1 MRCAM
6 TGASGYVGSR
16 IRRALER
23 QGFDVVELGRSATA
37 HVPFNLEHADR
48 VHVPSDVEVLIHC
61 AWALQ
66 LTEWDEIQRTNI
78 EGSKKLFE
86 RAKKAGVKRI
96 IFLSSL
102 SAFERARSKY
112 GRSKLIVEK
121 ETLDLGGIVVR
132 PGLIF
137 GEGATGGMVGCLQKL
152 ANLLPVLPMIGL
164 GRQPLHWCH
173 EDDIGHLIVTL
184 LKDRDSSTVFDP
196 WLSPGVL
203 IAAASDSW
211 QFADVLRCLAKKQ
224 GNHIRLFIPFPPLL
238 IWAGLRTLEKLGMRA
253 PFRSDSLV
261 SLLNQDPCPDFAAVR
276 RVGVTFRD
284 FNETNDER
292 ASSLSK

>member
-16 IRRALER
+16 IRQTLDS

-37 HVPFNLEHADR
+37 DVPFDLERADR

-61 AWALQ
+61 AWSLQ
-66 LTEWDEIQRTNI
+66 LTEWDDIKRINI
-78 EGSKKLFE
+78 DGSKRLFQ

-96 IFLSSL
+96 IFISTL
-102 SAFERARSKY
+102 SAFKGTQSKY
-112 GRSKLIVEK
+112 GRSKLFVEK

-137 GEGATGGMVGCLQKL
+137 GEGPTGGMVGSLQKL

-173 EDDIGHLIVTL
+173 EDDLGRLIVTL
-184 LKDRDSSTVFDP
+184 LKKQSSSNAFVP
-196 WLSPGVL
+196 WVSPGVL

-211 QFADVLRCLAKKQ
+211 KFADVLRCLAKKQ

-238 IWAGLRTLEKLGMRA
+238 IWAGLRTLEKLGMRP
-253 PFRSDSLV
+253 PFRSDSLI
-261 SLLNQDPCPDFAAVR
+261 SLLNQDPCPDFAAVH

-284 FNETNDER
+284 FIDTKPPR
-292 ASSLSK
+292 SLTV